1 MDEDPLG
8 ARYEAR
14 LPDARR
20 EGLGIYYTP
29 PAIAAGICEWA
40 IRPRDGPAR
49 VLDPAAGS
57 GRFAVAARDRL
68 AETAPTATRRELLE
82 HVVAVDVDRAALD
95 LTASNLTQEDGSLSD
110 RDVRTVAAS
119 FFDCSPGTLLGS
131 VGDEAAFDAVV
142 GNPPYLRQEDLSQDR
157 DHYRDHLRTY
167 GPDGEQPYH
176 DGSRKLSTRADA
188 YAYFVTHGLQFLRE
202 GGRLG
207 FVLPSKWL
215 DTRYG
220 EDLQE
225 FLYDHATVTAVVGFS
240 ARAFDA
246 MVDTVLLFA
255 ERCDDPDARADAVTD
270 FVRLN
275 EPVEP
280 GGLADIVGENRT
292 VPEGQPFALDTREAY
307 RVVSVPQRRLAE
319 RGGTKLG
326 YYLTAPSPFVGLV
339 DSDGLV
345 RLDTYAEVSFGNKT
359 GNNGFFLLD
368 EGDVAKWDLPDAVL
382 RPAVRS
388 LRDIDTRRLETTDR
402 YLLDLHPYVEAVREG
417 VEAPVDRSE
426 LATRVKDALREDG
439 HEAVLDYIRHGEA
452 EGVPEGRTVSR
463 HTPWFNLGELPAPEV
478 LHPVFYDERVFTV
491 ENVGGFAPTNAIQR
505 VDVTEY
511 EDVVPHLLNSTL
523 HKVMLELW
531 GRHEGGGALQLLTYE
546 LSSVPI
552 LDPARLS
559 GAERGA
565 IRRAGERLLDGA
577 AAQHDLDEAVLAPL
591 DVALSV
597 EDLQAAHEAM
607 LRRRIDGAG
616 TVSEQVRHVDALDSA
631 GRAGNEPSG
640 EEAPGT
646 AGDGVGDDVGDG

>member
-1 MDEDPLG
+1 MDEDSPG
-8 ARYEAR
+8 ARYEASQ
-14 LPDARR
+14 PDARR

-29 PAIAAGICEWA
+29 PAIAAGVCEWA
-40 IRPRDGPAR
+40 IRPQGGPAR

-68 AETAPTATRRELLE
+68 AETAPTATRREVLDQ
-82 HVVAVDVDRAALD
+82 VVAVDVDRAALD
-95 LTASNLTQEDGSLSD
+95 LTASNLTSGDRSLSD
-110 RDVRTVAAS
+110 GDARTVTAS
-119 FFDCSPGTLLGS
+119 FFDCSPGDLPGGAGRGAT
-131 VGDEAAFDAVV
+131 FDAVV
-142 GNPPYLRQEDLSQDR
+142 GNPPYLRQEALSRDR
-157 DHYRDHLRTY
+157 DHYRDHLRAY

-188 YAYFVTHGLQFLRE
+188 YVYFVTHGLQFLRE

-225 FLYDHATVTAVVGFS
+225 FLYDHAAVAAVVGFS

-246 MVDTVLLFA
+246 MVDTVLLLV
-255 ERCDDPDARADAVTD
+255 ERCDDPDGRADTVTD

-275 EPVEP
+275 EPVVP
-280 GGLADIVGENRT
+280 GTLADIVGTART
-292 VPEGQPFALDTREAY
+292 VPEGQPFALDVRDSH

-345 RLDTYAEVSFGNKT
+345 RLDTYAAVSFGNKT
-359 GNNGFFLLD
+359 GNNDFFLLD
-368 EGDVAKWDLPDAVL
+368 ERDVAAWDLPDAVL
-382 RPAVRS
+382 RPAIRS
-388 LRDIDTRRLETTDR
+388 LRDIESRRLETTDQ
-402 YLLDLHPYVEAVREG
+402 YLFDLHPYVEAVRER
-417 VEAPVDRSE
+417 VEAPTHSDLASE
-426 LATRVKDALREDG
+426 VKEALREDG
-439 HEAVLDYIRHGEA
+439 HEAVLDYIRHGAA
-452 EGVPEGRTVSR
+452 EGVPEGRTVSQ

-491 ENVGGFAPTNAIQR
+491 ENAGGFAPTNAIQR

-511 EDVVPHLLNSTL
+511 ESVVPHLLNSTL

-546 LSSVPI
+546 VSSVPI
-552 LDPARLS
+552 PDPARFS
-559 GAERGA
+559 AAEREA
-565 IRRAGERLLDGA
+565 IREAGERLLDGA
-577 AAQHDLDEAVLAPL
+577 AAQEALDEAVLAAL
-591 DVALSV
+591 DVSMSV
-597 EDLQAAHEAM
+597 ADLQAAHEAM
-607 LRRRIDGAG
+607 LRRRIDGAE
-616 TVSEQVRHVDALDSA
+616 TVSEQVRHLDASDGAS
-631 GRAGNEPSG
+631 RAGKESSSG
-640 EEAPGT
+640 EAAET
-646 AGDGVGDDVGDG
+646 AEDGMGDDVEDG